1 MFWFYAGI
9 LLMAVLAAALYGL
22 LSPRRGGEERS
33 RERALRAIYQD
44 RISALDRDLR
54 LGTLAEEQFSAMRLE
69 IEREFLRDLKAAA
82 AAGPERQKRPPRLL
96 WSAYCLAGLLPALVF
111 GLYFKLGNP
120 DFSVPDAAAPKS
132 ELPSVEE
139 MVAALAARLAQ
150 QPGDLADWMLLARSY
165 MTLERYSEAVAA
177 MQQAY
182 SLTGGDHPE
191 VLLQYANAL
200 SMANNGQL
208 TGRPAELVERAL
220 ALEPGNA
227 DGLWLAGLVA
237 LESGD
242 FPLAL
247 DRWRQLTEL
256 LRNEP
261 EALARLERMIAHVEQ
276 RSGGE
281 PPAADSPAEAPAEA
295 IAPPAAPQATRA
307 ASPDAAAKAH
317 AGALQV
323 RISIAPSLLAAT
335 DPGDTVFVFARAPE
349 GPPMPVAATR
359 RRVDDLPLEVTLD
372 DSASVMPTAR
382 LSSFRRVQ
390 VSARVSKSGNARPQ
404 SGDLQAG
411 PADAVPGSGAT
422 LDLVID
428 QTIP

>member
-9 LLMAVLAAALYGL
+9 LLTAVLAVALYGL
-22 LSPRRGGEERS
+22 LRRRRGGEERS

-69 IEREFLRDLKAAA
+69 VEREFLRDLKAAA
-82 AAGPERQKRPPRLL
+82 AADPERQKQPPRLL
-96 WSAYCLAGLLPALVF
+96 WSAYCLAVLLPALVF
-111 GLYFKLGNP
+111 GLYFKLGSP
-120 DFSVPDAAAPKS
+120 DFSVPDAAAPESKLS
-132 ELPSVEE
+132 KLPSVEE

-165 MTLERYSEAVAA
+165 MTLERYSEAAAA

-182 SLTGGDHPE
+182 SLTKGDRPE
-191 VLLQYANAL
+191 VLLQYASAL

-208 TGRPAELVERAL
+208 AGRPAELVERAL

-247 DRWRQLTEL
+247 ERWRQLTEL

-281 PPAADSPAEAPAEA
+281 PPGADSPAGA
-295 IAPPAAPQATRA
+295 IAPPAAPQATGA
-307 ASPDAAAKAH
+307 ASTEAAAKAH
-317 AGALQV
+317 AGSLQV
-323 RISIAPSLLAAT
+323 RVSISPALLAAA

-359 RRVDDLPLEVTLD
+359 RRVGDLPLEVTLD

-390 VSARVSKSGNARPQ
+390 VSARVSKSGNAMPQ
-404 SGDLQAG
+404 SGDLKAG

-422 LDLVID
+422 LNLVID